1 MWMRRWLLL
10 PITLIGVPML
20 GLMGLILTF
29 VLLLSGGEDLSAAAC
44 TTTVDTGAQKVDH
57 LDAAQTANAS
67 TIVQVGHQM
76 AIPARGWVIAVA
88 TAMQESDLRNQTT
101 ATDHDSLGLFQQRPS
116 QGWGTPAQLTDPVYA
131 ATKFYEHLTKVVG
144 WQNRPLTEVAQAVQR
159 SAFPN
164 AYARHEAAATAVVK
178 SLTGVDAAAAPAAG
192 ASAVPNP
199 CPSPTDNQAALSVP
213 SGQAGT
219 MVQAALSRQGDP
231 YVWGATG
238 PDAFDCSGLVIWSW
252 RQAKLAFTGRPTAA
266 DMYRLTNAVT
276 GGSEQAGDLVFMAFG
291 SRGLGANEPGH
302 VAIVVSPGL
311 LVEAPTEGVPVR
323 VRKFNARSSAV
334 RVGRLRAGALHAIG
348 GVS

>member
-199 CPSPTDNQAALSVP
+199 CLPPTTRPRSASPRDRPAPWSKPRCPAKATHTFGALPARMRLTARGSSSGLGVRRSWRSPDAPRPPTCTDSPT
-213 SGQAGT
+213 
-219 MVQAALSRQGDP
+219 R
-231 YVWGATG
+231 
-238 PDAFDCSGLVIWSW
+238 
-252 RQAKLAFTGRPTAA
+252 
-266 DMYRLTNAVT
+266 
-276 GGSEQAGDLVFMAFG
+276 
-291 SRGLGANEPGH
+291 
-302 VAIVVSPGL
+302 
-311 LVEAPTEGVPVR
+311 
-323 VRKFNARSSAV
+323 
-334 RVGRLRAGALHAIG
+334 
-348 GVS
+348 